1 MKKALFLTALSAI
14 TACSTQAV
22 EKPSLGADRDTH
34 NCIASAGQ
42 TWSQLRQECVQVF
55 DVADI
60 RLSDPDNKTLAI
72 YAILSPDKQQAEV
85 FKADFNASQIF
96 EVVKGG
102 YVSKDR
108 TMRLLKTQSSWAFK
122 RK

>member
-1 MKKALFLTALSAI
+1 MKKALFLTALSVI

-22 EKPSLGADRDTH
+22 EKPSFGADRDMH

-42 TWSQLRQECVQVF
+42 SWSQLRQECVQVF

-85 FKADFNASQIF
+85 FKADFNAPQIF
-96 EVVKGG
+96 DVVKGG

-108 TMRLLKTQSSWAFK
+108 SMRLLKTQSGWAFK